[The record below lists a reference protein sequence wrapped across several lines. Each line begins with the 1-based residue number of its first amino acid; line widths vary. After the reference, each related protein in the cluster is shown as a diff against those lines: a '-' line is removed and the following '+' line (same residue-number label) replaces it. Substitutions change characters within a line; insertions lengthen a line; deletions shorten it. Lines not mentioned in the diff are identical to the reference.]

1 MEVFIKKAMHTTTKK
16 GQKMILGTMVE
27 DGRDIEF
34 LAFEPECLKMMVE
47 VQENN
52 TIDIVRSSEYQ
63 GKTVFKQV
71 RLIKEGKKGLSEKE
85 QEALFLELGAMI
97 PDSFKALFDLWQEN
111 KEAIKKAPAAMRHHH
126 NYVGGLLQHLKELKV
141 AADVLA
147 PQFGQKLDMDL
158 VYAGIVLHDFGKIW
172 VYTVNKGI
180 IGIDEDWQKKNIG
193 HVHWGFAWAINQQ
206 QFKLAHMV
214 ASHHGFKDWG
224 ALTEPESP
232 EAHFLFIADMLSS
245 RLGKIDVQDLDE

>member
-1 MEVFIKKAMHTTTKK
+1 MEVFLKKVIVTNTKK
-16 GQKMILGTMVE
+16 GQKMMLGTMVAGDRE
-27 DGRDIEF
+27 LEF
-34 LAFEPECLKMMVE
+34 LSFEPECLDMMLE

-52 TIDIVRSSEYQ
+52 TIDILRSNEYQ

-71 RLIKEGKKGLSEKE
+71 RLIKEGKKGLSEEE
-85 QEALFLELGAMI
+85 QEELFNELVAMI

-111 KEAIKKAPAAMRHHH
+111 KEAIKKSPAAIRHHH
-126 NYVGGLLQHLKELKV
+126 NYVGGLLQHLKELKA
-141 AADVLA
+141 AADALA
-147 PQFGQKLDMDL
+147 PQFGEKLDMGL
-158 VYAGIVLHDFGKIW
+158 VYAGIALHDFGKIW
-172 VYTVNKGI
+172 VYTINKGI

-214 ASHHGFKDWG
+214 ASHHGFTDWG
-224 ALTEPESP
+224 ALTEPDSP

-245 RLGKIDVQDLDE
+245 RLGKVDVLDLEE